1 MTFQTAPDVIEAFH
15 DDLRELCEKHP
26 NMHDRNVLNQL
37 IALFNATI
45 FSTTNFKYKDV
56 QKNTIYNMLKTHVDR
71 RLKFLKMAMIIILIG
86 MATYFMILALSAFD
100 FFHHDRFFYD
110 GHHPIPSLHTKEF
123 IMFKII
129 LTGIMFVIPSV
140 FMMIYLLHNREQ
152 YTGVNHI
159 LSHLI
164 SKQKID

>member
-1 MTFQTAPDVIEAFH
+1 MTLQTAPDVIEAFH

-26 NMHDRNVLNQL
+26 HMHDRNVLNQF

-56 QKNTIYNMLKTHVDR
+56 QKNAIYNMLKTHVEKR
-71 RLKFLKMAMIIILIG
+71 IKFLNLMMIVILIG
-86 MATYFMILALSAFD
+86 MAAYFMMTVLSAFD

-129 LTGIMFVIPSV
+129 LTGIMFIIPSI

-152 YTGVNHI
+152 YVGIDRI
-159 LSHLI
+159 LSRLI